1 MRSGMR
7 GGGQEP
13 GAATE
18 TEGRSGQTDHS
29 GRGRF
34 LQRTASSSSCLR
46 QRDIFPLPAV
56 KTVSGDFAG
65 DGVSRCAFRRRLRR
79 AYIGEWAEDCV
90 KALNEMSGAGA
101 VL

>member
-1 MRSGMR
+1 M
-7 GGGQEP
+7 
-13 GAATE
+13 
-18 TEGRSGQTDHS
+18 
-29 GRGRF
+29 
-34 LQRTASSSSCLR
+34 
-46 QRDIFPLPAV
+46 PAV